1 MINIRSRL
9 TYQFMAIVTAI
20 LLFFSVGVYFFS
32 KLYLEKRFFNRLQD
46 RAITTTTLLFDLQT
60 ADTTILKLVNVSDK
74 ELLSDE
80 SIYIYDEKQKKLVF
94 ATQEPY
100 TGLFKD
106 LIPNIQ
112 KQNQSTYFHAGYYQ
126 TLGIQLKKGIESY
139 WVIVSAIDTNGKEAL
154 QDLRK
159 ILFVMVLIGILLLGI
174 SGWFF
179 ADKALAP
186 MSGIIRQVNQIFPAN
201 VEKRVQHPNRSD
213 EIGLL
218 VATFNQLLDRIEEA
232 LVMQKMFIANV
243 SHELKNPLTKIYSQ
257 IDITLLQKRTPE
269 VYEESLKSLQ
279 EDTRTLTQ
287 LTNTL
292 LNLANTV
299 VSSESMQRVPI
310 RVDELLWEAKSQLK
324 KWNDNYQIQ
333 LNFKDLPEDEE
344 ALIIQGNEASLKVA
358 LMNLMD
364 NACKFSED
372 NTVVVNFIASTN
384 EIKISFFNTGPI
396 IPATDLPYIFRPFYR
411 SNATAKAVKGHGVG
425 LAIVSQII
433 KLHSGKI
440 DVVSNNDG
448 TTFTL
453 LFLQ

>member
-32 KLYLEKRFFNRLQD
+32 KLYLEKRFFKRLQD

-60 ADTTILKLVNVSDK
+60 ADKTVLKLVNASDK
-74 ELLSDE
+74 EFLSDE
-80 SIYIYDEKQKKLVF
+80 SIFVYDENQKKLVF
-94 ATQEPY
+94 STQEPY
-100 TGLFKD
+100 TGLFKE

-112 KQNQSTYFHAGYYQ
+112 KQNKPTYFQAGYYQ
-126 TLGIQLKKGIESY
+126 TLAIQLKRGAYSY

-154 QDLRK
+154 EDLRK
-159 ILFVMVLIGILLLGI
+159 ILVVMVLIGILLLGI

-186 MSGIIRQVNQIFPAN
+186 MSSIIKQVNEIFPAN

-232 LVMQKMFIANV
+232 LLMQKMFIANV

-257 IDITLLQKRTPE
+257 IDITLLKRRTPE
-269 VYEESLKSLQ
+269 VYEKSLKALQ

-292 LNLANTV
+292 LNLASTV
-299 VSSESMQRVPI
+299 VSSETMQRVPI

-324 KWNDNYQIQ
+324 KWHEDYHIQ
-333 LNFKDLPEDEE
+333 LNFGDFPEDEE

-358 LMNLMD
+358 MMNLMD

-372 NTVVVNFIASTN
+372 NTVLVNFVASID
-384 EIKISFFNTGPI
+384 EIKISFFNRGPI
-396 IPATDLPYIFRPFYR
+396 IPEADLPYIFHPFYR
-411 SNATAKAVKGHGVG
+411 SNATAKATKGHGVG
-425 LAIVSQII
+425 LAIVSQIT
-433 KLHSGKI
+433 KLHNGTVN
-440 DVVSNNDG
+440 VVSNNDG

-453 LFLQ
+453 LFMK